1 MKHRKILI
9 MSNIAII
16 AYYAAFL
23 LWAELSQPGEGETV
37 VMHAYSGFLALINPF
52 TIGAYLLGIV
62 AIVAL
67 LNLKYCRRKA
77 YRIIFFLLYCIVAA
91 CTLVA
96 VMGMTHWWELL
107 MYVPHLIILVLAMIL
122 VSHRIGSKVKS

>member
-1 MKHRKILI
+1 MEICADGKCITGRVFLDTWACQW
-9 MSNIAII
+9 NN
-16 AYYAAFL
+16 AA
-23 LWAELSQPGEGETV
+23 
-37 VMHAYSGFLALINPF
+37 FLALINPF
-52 TIGAYLLGIV
+52 IIGAYLLG
-62 AIVAL
+62 IVAL

-77 YRIIFFLLYCIVAA
+77 YRITFFLLYCIVAT

-107 MYVPHLIILVLAMIL
+107 MYVPHLIILILAMIL

>member
-1 MKHRKILI
+1 MKHRKTLI
-9 MSNIAII
+9 MSNVAII

-62 AIVAL
+62 AL

-77 YRIIFFLLYCIVAA
+77 YR
-91 CTLVA
+91 
-96 VMGMTHWWELL
+96 H
-107 MYVPHLIILVLAMIL
+107 
-122 VSHRIGSKVKS
+122 IGFGHDPCQS

>member
-1 MKHRKILI
+1 MKHRKTLI
-9 MSNIAII
+9 MSNVAII

-62 AIVAL
+62 AL

-96 VMGMTHWWELL
+96 VMGMTHWRELL
-107 MYVPHLIILVLAMIL
+107 MYVPHLIILILAMIL
-122 VSHRIGSKVKS
+122 VSHRIGSRVKS

>member
-23 LWAELSQPGEGETV
+23 LWAELSPV

-52 TIGAYLLGIV
+52 TIGAYLLG
-62 AIVAL
+62 IVAL

>member
-9 MSNIAII
+9 MSNVAII

-52 TIGAYLLGIV
+52 TIGAYLLG
-62 AIVAL
+62 IVAL

-107 MYVPHLIILVLAMIL
+107 MYVPHLIILVLSMIL

>member
-9 MSNIAII
+9 MSNVAII

-62 AIVAL
+62 AL

-77 YRIIFFLLYCIVAA
+77 YRITFFLLYCIVAA

-107 MYVPHLIILVLAMIL
+107 MYVPHLIILILAMIL
-122 VSHRIGSKVKS
+122 VSHRIDSKVKS

>member
-9 MSNIAII
+9 MSNVA
-16 AYYAAFL
+16 
-23 LWAELSQPGEGETV
+23 EGETV

-52 TIGAYLLGIV
+52 TIGAYLLG
-62 AIVAL
+62 IVAL

-122 VSHRIGSKVKS
+122 VSHRIDSKVKS

>member
-1 MKHRKILI
+1 MKHRKTLI
-9 MSNIAII
+9 MSNVAII

-62 AIVAL
+62 AL
-67 LNLKYCRRKA
+67 LND
-77 YRIIFFLLYCIVAA
+77 
-91 CTLVA
+91 TLVGVA
-96 VMGMTHWWELL
+96 
-107 MYVPHLIILVLAMIL
+107 YVCTASYH
-122 VSHRIGSKVKS
+122 IGFGHDPCQS

>member
-16 AYYAAFL
+16 AYYAA
-23 LWAELSQPGEGETV
+23 
-37 VMHAYSGFLALINPF
+37 
-52 TIGAYLLGIV
+52 
-62 AIVAL
+62 
-67 LNLKYCRRKA
+67 
-77 YRIIFFLLYCIVAA
+77 FLLYCIVAA

-122 VSHRIGSKVKS
+122 VSHRIDSKVKS